1 MLTLTAFERGVL
13 LMASQPANALINVR
27 YMVRAY
33 RQDLR
38 HEAIL
43 ALLGFPGM
51 RPAVMSIPG
60 GVKTNGGTF
69 AAGTVQKSEIL
80 VSETRDTDDEA
91 VVTTALLGA
100 RLDGDDSG
108 LPIVRF
114 LKPVVTLAQAVAG
127 IPHLAMPLRLGRDV
141 FLFKKDAFLTEDIQ
155 QDLRNV

>member
-1 MLTLTAFERGVL
+1 
-13 LMASQPANALINVR
+13 MASQPANSLINVR
-27 YMVRAY
+27 YMVRSY

-38 HEAIL
+38 HECVL

-60 GVKTNGGTF
+60 GLKTNGGTYV
-69 AAGTVQKSEIL
+69 AGTIQKSEIL
-80 VSETRDTDDEA
+80 VSETRDPDDDG

-108 LPIVRF
+108 LPVVRF

-127 IPHLAMPLRLGRDV
+127 ISNLAMPLRLGRDV
-141 FLFKKDAFLTEDIQ
+141 FLFKKDAFNTEDIQ
-155 QDLRNV
+155 HNLRNV

>member
-1 MLTLTAFERGVL
+1 
-13 LMASQPANALINVR
+13 MASQPANSLINVR

-38 HEAIL
+38 HEAVL

-51 RPAVMSIPG
+51 RSAVMSIPG

-69 AAGTVQKSEIL
+69 AAGDVLKSEIL
-80 VSETRDTDDEA
+80 VSETRDTDDDA
-91 VVTTALLGA
+91 IVTTSLLGA
-100 RLDGDDSG
+100 RLSGEDSG
-108 LPIVRF
+108 LPVVRF
-114 LKPVVTLAQAVAG
+114 LKPTVTLAAAVTG

-141 FLFKKDAFLTEDIQ
+141 FLFKTDAFNTDDIQ